1 MIAITDALTLTG
13 ALYFYRINDS
23 YRAIESA
30 EKIKGT
36 SADALM
42 QLASIG

>member
-1 MIAITDALTLTG
+1 LALIG
-13 ALYFYRINDS
+13 ALYFYRIDDS
-23 YRAIESA
+23 YKATESA
-30 EKIKGT
+30 ERMKET